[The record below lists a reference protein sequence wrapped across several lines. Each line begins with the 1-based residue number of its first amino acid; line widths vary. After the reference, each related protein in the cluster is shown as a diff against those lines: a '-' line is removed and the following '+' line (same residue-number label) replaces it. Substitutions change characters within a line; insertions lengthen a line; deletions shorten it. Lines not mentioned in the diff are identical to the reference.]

1 MTHERHD
8 RPRRPTA
15 TETRISGRRG
25 ERKNVRQLNS
35 NRQPQILSTV
45 IRAPEV
51 PDERGERETGEGERA
66 NIYDNY
72 NGFLRR
78 RSSATLRAAE
88 PLQGILAILGVPS
101 FFDLGGN

>member
-1 MTHERHD
+1 MN
-8 RPRRPTA
+8 PA
-15 TETRISGRRG
+15 TRDGRR
-25 ERKNVRQLNS
+25 
-35 NRQPQILSTV
+35 
-45 IRAPEV
+45 
-51 PDERGERETGEGERA
+51 EGSA

-101 FFDLGGN
+101 FLDLGGN